1 MSIHTNSKLMETTKL
16 SPVKRF
22 WLLLKPDKLE
32 IRNIYI
38 YAIIIGLLNL
48 VLPIG
53 IQSIINLIQGGAVN
67 TSWVILIILV
77 ATAIALSGVLQI
89 NQLRITENLQQKIF
103 TRAAFEFTYRIPK
116 IKLEQLFKQ
125 YAPELMN
132 RFFDVVSIQKGITK
146 ILIDFSSAS
155 IQVLFGLILLSLYH
169 PFFIV
174 FSLLLVLIIVFIF
187 WMTIRSG
194 LKTSLEESKHKY
206 LLAHW
211 LEELARSNSTFKLAG
226 NTNLP
231 MNRTNE
237 LAGDYNKARENHFK
251 ILRWQYSLMVVFKVL
266 VAVGLLLIGGL
277 LVIDQQMNIGQF
289 VAAEIVILL
298 IVNSVEKVI
307 LNFET
312 IYDVL
317 TSLEKLGQVTDLE
330 LERNKGIIMAQTDKG
345 IELELNNI
353 SYQYP
358 EEERLVIN
366 DLSLVIKSKE
376 RVLITGKND
385 SGKSTL
391 LYLVSGLLSPSKG
404 SISIDGIPGHNYE
417 YDHLRS
423 QIGGYLRDETL
434 FEGTLLENITLGR
447 ENASFENVKW
457 AIKNLNLSQTIN
469 QLGDGYHS
477 RIYPQGKQFSKST
490 VAKILLARAI
500 ADKPRL
506 LLLEN
511 SFSVFSIEDR
521 LDILTFLLNREHNW
535 TVLLS
540 SSQELELPHLIDH
553 EVILE
558 NGKIINE
565 KH

>member
-1 MSIHTNSKLMETTKL
+1 METQKL
-16 SPVKRF
+16 SPIRRF
-22 WLLLKPDKLE
+22 WLLLKPDRLE
-32 IRNIYI
+32 IRNLYI

-53 IQSIINLIQGGAVN
+53 IQSIINLIQGGTVS
-67 TSWVILIILV
+67 TSWVVLIILV
-77 ATAIALSGVLQI
+77 AAAITISGVLQI

-103 TRAAFEFTYRIPK
+103 TRAAFEFTYRIPR
-116 IKLEQLFKQ
+116 IKLEQLFKH

-132 RFFDVVSIQKGITK
+132 RFFDVISIQKGITK

-155 IQVLFGLILLSLYH
+155 IQVLFGLVLLSLYH

-174 FSLLLVLIIVFIF
+174 FSLLLVIVLVTIF
-187 WMTIRSG
+187 WLTMKRG

-206 LLAHW
+206 ALAHW
-211 LEELARSNSTFKLAG
+211 LEELARSNTTFKLAG
-226 NTNLP
+226 KSTLS

-237 LAGDYNKARENHFK
+237 QTHKYTIAREKHFK
-251 ILRWQYSLMVVFKVL
+251 ILKWQYSLMVVFKVL

-298 IVNSVEKVI
+298 IVNSVEKAI
-307 LNFET
+307 LSFET

-317 TSLEKLGQVTDLE
+317 TALEKIGQVIDLE
-330 LERNKGIIMAQTDKG
+330 LEKEGGIPLENKSEG
-345 IELELNNI
+345 IELDLSNI
-353 SYQYP
+353 SYHYP
-358 EEERLVIN
+358 QEQKLVID
-366 DLSLVIKSKE
+366 DLSFHIKPGN
-376 RVLITGKND
+376 RVLISGKNN

-391 LYLVSGLLSPSKG
+391 LYLVGGLMYPTDG
-404 SISIDGIPGHNYE
+404 SISIDQIPSDNYE
-417 YDHLRS
+417 YENLRS

-447 ENASFENVKW
+447 ENIDFDNVKW
-457 AIKNLNLSQTIN
+457 SIEKLNLSKTIK
-469 QLGDGYHS
+469 QLRDGYHTH
-477 RIYPQGKQFSKST
+477 IIPQGKQFSKST

-500 ADKPRL
+500 VTKPRL

-511 SFSVFSIEDR
+511 SFSVFSNEDKEN
-521 LDILTFLLNREHNW
+521 ILKFLLDSSHEW

-540 SSQELELPHLIDH
+540 SSLPVNFPELIDT
-553 EVILE
+553 EITLE
-558 NGKIINE
+558 NGKIINL
-565 KH
+565 KTN

>member
-1 MSIHTNSKLMETTKL
+1 METTKL
-16 SPVKRF
+16 SPIRRF

-67 TSWVILIILV
+67 TSWIILIILV
-77 ATAIALSGVLQI
+77 AAAIALSGILQI

-103 TRAAFEFTYRIPK
+103 TRAAFEFTYRIPR
-116 IKLEQLFKQ
+116 IRLEQLFKH

-132 RFFDVVSIQKGITK
+132 RFFDVVSIQKGMTK

-174 FSLLLVLIIVFIF
+174 FSLLLVVIIVSIF
-187 WMTIRSG
+187 WLTMRRG

-206 LLAHW
+206 FLAHW
-211 LEELARSNSTFKLAG
+211 LEELARSNTTFKLAG
-226 NTNLP
+226 NSDLP
-231 MNRTNE
+231 MQRTNE
-237 LAGDYNKARENHFK
+237 QTEHYTNARENHFT

-298 IVNSVEKVI
+298 IVSSVEKVI
-307 LNFET
+307 LSFET

-330 LERNKGIIMAQTDKG
+330 LEKDGGISLNETGKG
-345 IELELNNI
+345 IELTLSNI
-353 SYQYP
+353 SYHYP
-358 EEERLVIN
+358 QEKRLVI
-366 DLSLVIKSKE
+366 DDVSLSIKSKE
-376 RVLITGKND
+376 RILITGRND

-391 LYLVSGLLSPSKG
+391 LYLIGGLLSPTNG
-404 SISIDGIPGHNYE
+404 SIFIDGIPGSNYE
-417 YDHLRS
+417 YDQLRS

-447 ENASFENVKW
+447 ENVDFENVKW
-457 AIKNLNLSQTIN
+457 AIDKLNLRETVQ
-469 QLGDGYHS
+469 QLGDGYHT
-477 RIYPQGKQFSKST
+477 RIFPQGKQFSKST

-500 ADKPRL
+500 ATRPRL

-511 SFSVFSIEDR
+511 SLSVFSNGDR
-521 LDILTFLLNREHNW
+521 ESILSFLLNREHEW

-540 SSQELELPHLIDH
+540 SSQPLDFPELIDQ
-553 EVILE
+553 EIILE
-558 NGKIINE
+558 SGKIIHQKN
-565 KH
+565 

>member
-1 MSIHTNSKLMETTKL
+1 METKKL
-16 SPVKRF
+16 SPIRRF

-77 ATAIALSGVLQI
+77 AAAIAMSGILQI

-103 TRAAFEFTYRIPK
+103 TRAAFEFTYRIPR
-116 IKLEQLFKQ
+116 IRLEQLFRQ

-132 RFFDVVSIQKGITK
+132 RFFDIVSIQKGMTK

-174 FSLLLVLIIVFIF
+174 FSLLLVVIIVSIF
-187 WMTIRSG
+187 WLTMKRG

-206 LLAHW
+206 SIAHW
-211 LEELARSNSTFKLAG
+211 LEELARSNTTFKLAG
-226 NTNLP
+226 NTDLP
-231 MNRTNE
+231 MKRTNE
-237 LAGDYNKARENHFK
+237 HAGNYTKARENHFT

-298 IVNSVEKVI
+298 IVSSVEKVI
-307 LNFET
+307 LSFET

-317 TSLEKLGQVTDLE
+317 TALEKIGHVTDLE
-330 LERNKGIIMAQTDKG
+330 LEKDDGISLTPTDEG
-345 IELELNNI
+345 IELELNDI
-353 SYQYP
+353 SYSYP
-358 EEERLVIN
+358 QERRLVIDN
-366 DLSLVIKSKE
+366 LSMEVKSKE
-376 RVLITGKND
+376 RLLITGRND

-391 LYLVSGLLSPSKG
+391 LYLVGGLLSPTQG
-404 SISIDGIPGHNYE
+404 SISIDGIPSHNYE
-417 YDHLRS
+417 YDQLRS

-434 FEGTLLENITLGR
+434 FEGTLLENITLER
-447 ENASFENVKW
+447 ENATFENVKW
-457 AIKNLNLSQTIN
+457 AIKKLKLTQTIK
-469 QLGDGYHS
+469 QLGDGYHT
-477 RIYPQGKQFSKST
+477 RIFPQGKQFSKST

-511 SFSVFSIEDR
+511 SFSVFSNEDR
-521 LDILTFLLNREHNW
+521 REILAFLLNRDHNW

-540 SSQELELPHLIDH
+540 SSQPLKLTNLIDH
-553 EVILE
+553 EIVLE

-565 KH
+565 KHQKNA

>member
-1 MSIHTNSKLMETTKL
+1 MSIHTNSKIMETTKL

-53 IQSIINLIQGGAVN
+53 IQSIINLIQGGAVS
-67 TSWVILIILV
+67 TSWVVLIILV
-77 ATAIALSGVLQI
+77 AAAIALSGILQI

-116 IKLEQLFKQ
+116 IRLEQLYKK

-132 RFFDVVSIQKGITK
+132 RFFDVISIQKGITK
-146 ILIDFSSAS
+146 LLIDFSSAS

-174 FSLLLVLIIVFIF
+174 FSLLLVLIIVIIF
-187 WMTIRSG
+187 WMTIRRG
-194 LKTSLEESKHKY
+194 LKTSLKESKHKY

-211 LEELARSNSTFKLAG
+211 LEELARSNTTFKLAG
-226 NTNLP
+226 KTNLP

-237 LAGDYNKARENHFK
+237 EAGQYNNARENHFK
-251 ILRWQYSLMVVFKVL
+251 VLRWQYSLMVVFKVL

-307 LNFET
+307 LSFET

-330 LERNKGIIMAQTDKG
+330 LESNNGIIMAETDQG
-345 IELELNNI
+345 IELELDSI

-366 DLSLVIKSKE
+366 DISLKIKAKE

-404 SISIDGIPGHNYE
+404 SISIDGIPSRNYE

-423 QIGGYLRDETL
+423 QIGGYLRDEIL

-457 AIKNLNLSQTIN
+457 AIKNLNLSETIKH
-469 QLGDGYHS
+469 LGDGYHS
-477 RIYPQGKQFSKST
+477 RIHPQGKQFSKST

-511 SFSVFSIEDR
+511 SFSVFSTEDKKE
-521 LDILTFLLNREHNW
+521 ILTFLLNPEHNW

-540 SSQELELPHLIDH
+540 SSQALDLPHLIDH
-553 EVILE
+553 EIILE
-558 NGKIINE
+558 SGKIINE

>member
-32 IRNIYI
+32 IRNLYI

-53 IQSIINLIQGGAVN
+53 IQSIINLIQGGAVS

-77 ATAIALSGVLQI
+77 ATAIALSGILQI

-116 IKLEQLFKQ
+116 IRLEQLFKQ

-174 FSLLLVLIIVFIF
+174 FSLLLVLIIVVIF

-211 LEELARSNSTFKLAG
+211 LEELARSNATFKLAG
-226 NTNLP
+226 STNLP

-237 LAGDYNKARENHFK
+237 LAGDYNKARESHFK
-251 ILRWQYSLMVVFKVL
+251 ILRWQYSLMIVFKVL

-330 LERNKGIIMAQTDKG
+330 LEKNNGIIMAQTEKG

-366 DLSLVIKSKE
+366 DLSLAIKSKE

-391 LYLVSGLLSPSKG
+391 LYLVSGLLSPVKG
-404 SISIDGIPGHNYE
+404 SISIDGIPSHNYE

-511 SFSVFSIEDR
+511 SFSVFSTEDR
-521 LDILTFLLNREHNW
+521 LDILTFLLDREHNW